1 MHTKILKKI
10 LSILCVAAMSFSIAP
25 SVGAIKTSSVAL
37 QSKALD
43 CGSSICK
50 CLKYVNLKLNC
61 LNNYKFL
68 KKFDNLDQKQT
79 DAAIKLLTDLKNII
93 EKVNGLCLND
103 SETLNS
109 ISSVINTI
117 NSKINLIELKIYHN
131 DCMNALTTGLNE
143 LKKIVDM
150 QNKFEPNGAGK
161 TEINVRDLVE
171 KLNTKT
177 EKMLKKIKNKK
188 LLDDI
193 ELKWKELIY
202 ALKNTSS
209 LKLNTESVILQ
220 IKILDDFVENLSS
233 VDLQATEY
241 YVSNFF
247 AAKIQTAISLIE
259 KLQKVDCVPKKIVP
273 KIKKL
278 PSILKKTGSMVKDS
292 QKKVQIVEPI
302 LEKTAPKVKVNVPVP
317 VPVKTAPKV
326 KVNVPVPVK
335 TAPKVKVNVPV
346 PVPVKTAP
354 KVKIEAPVPAKTAPK
369 VKIEAPVSAKTA
381 PKVKIEV
388 PVPAKTV
395 PKVKI
400 EAPVSAKTA
409 PKVVRVAKKVQIKAD
424 LVKDGEYAL
433 KNCDST
439 LENSM
444 KLFEK
449 CDKNYV
455 RQALSSV
462 GQLFSDAKK
471 HPTDNVILEKC
482 VKYWRALNEINGI
495 KTKIMD
501 YYKVL
506 QNQSLENECY
516 DILYKCFEN
525 FANNGEFDL
534 GNIKHINSKLNQA
547 MRPIIN
553 QKILNISNVNVVA
566 DSNLQTKWKN
576 EIQAGRQTGL
586 LCWLFA
592 ATNARNWFRVQNK
605 ESRIYGSGNVCNE
618 YVKNK
623 GNVRDLKSDQDY
635 APILKY
641 LQNCGLSTYIVT
653 SDIGNSDKDAQQTNR
668 LLSEA
673 LLKKH
678 FSANKSAVIVNKPG
692 HWVAIAGIDTQTQK
706 ALVVDS
712 LNESPSWT
720 DLGSLCASI
729 SNIKDPKNPNCN
741 GLSMIFVKDDRKSI
755 SDSAAFQNEDMSEWL
770 NIFDDALKAA
780 SGEF

>member
-1 MHTKILKKI
+1 MHTKILKKM
-10 LSILCVAAMSFSIAP
+10 LSVLCVAAMSFSIAP
-25 SVGAIKTSSVAL
+25 SVGAIKTSDLAL
-37 QSKALD
+37 QSKVWG
-43 CGSSICK
+43 CNSSICT
-50 CLKYVNLKLNC
+50 CLKYINLKLSY
-61 LNNYKFL
+61 LNNYKFS
-68 KKFDNLDQKQT
+68 KKLDNLDQKQT

-93 EKVNGLCLND
+93 EKANELCLND

-109 ISSVINTI
+109 ISSIINTI
-117 NSKINLIELKIYHN
+117 NAKINLIELKIYHN
-131 DCMNALTTGLNE
+131 DCINALTIGLNE

-150 QNKFEPNGAGK
+150 QNKLEPDGAGK
-161 TEINVRDLVE
+161 TEINVGDLVE

-193 ELKWKELIY
+193 ELKWKELIL

-209 LKLNTESVILQ
+209 LKFNANSVILQ
-220 IKILDDFVENLSS
+220 IKILDDFVENLLS
-233 VDLQATEY
+233 VDLQAAEY

-247 AAKIQTAISLIE
+247 ASKIQAAICVVKNLH
-259 KLQKVDCVPKKIVP
+259 KVDCVPQKIVP

-292 QKKVQIVEPI
+292 EKKVQIVEPI
-302 LEKTAPKVKVNVPVP
+302 LEKTSPKVKVNVPISE
-317 VPVKTAPKV
+317 KTAPKV
-326 KVNVPVPVK
+326 KVNVPIPEK
-335 TAPKVKVNVPV
+335 TAPKVKVTAPISE
-346 PVPVKTAP
+346 KTAP
-354 KVKIEAPVPAKTAPK
+354 KVKIEASIPEKTAPK
-369 VKIEAPVSAKTA
+369 VKVNASISEKIA
-381 PKVKIEV
+381 PKI
-388 PVPAKTV
+388 A
-395 PKVKI
+395 
-400 EAPVSAKTA
+400 
-409 PKVVRVAKKVQIKAD
+409 RVAKKAQIKAD
-424 LVKDGEYAL
+424 LVKDGEDAL

-482 VKYWRALNEINGI
+482 VKCWRALNEINGT

-534 GNIKHINSKLNQA
+534 GNIKNINSKLNQA

-553 QKILNISNVNVVA
+553 QQILNTLNLNVVA
-566 DSNLQTKWKN
+566 DSNLQTKWQN

-623 GNVRDLKSDQDY
+623 GNARDLKSDQDY

-641 LQNCGLSTYIVT
+641 LQNCGFSTYIVT

-678 FSANKSAVIVNKPG
+678 FSADKSAVIVNKPG

-720 DLGSLCASI
+720 DLGSLCGSI

-755 SDSAAFQNEDMSEWL
+755 SESAAFQNEDMSEWL

>member
-1 MHTKILKKI
+1 M
-10 LSILCVAAMSFSIAP
+10 
-25 SVGAIKTSSVAL
+25 
-37 QSKALD
+37 
-43 CGSSICK
+43 
-50 CLKYVNLKLNC
+50 
-61 LNNYKFL
+61 
-68 KKFDNLDQKQT
+68 
-79 DAAIKLLTDLKNII
+79 
-93 EKVNGLCLND
+93 
-103 SETLNS
+103 
-109 ISSVINTI
+109 
-117 NSKINLIELKIYHN
+117 
-131 DCMNALTTGLNE
+131 
-143 LKKIVDM
+143 
-150 QNKFEPNGAGK
+150 
-161 TEINVRDLVE
+161 
-171 KLNTKT
+171 
-177 EKMLKKIKNKK
+177 
-188 LLDDI
+188 
-193 ELKWKELIY
+193 
-202 ALKNTSS
+202 
-209 LKLNTESVILQ
+209 
-220 IKILDDFVENLSS
+220 
-233 VDLQATEY
+233 
-241 YVSNFF
+241 
-247 AAKIQTAISLIE
+247 
-259 KLQKVDCVPKKIVP
+259 
-273 KIKKL
+273 
-278 PSILKKTGSMVKDS
+278 
-292 QKKVQIVEPI
+292 
-302 LEKTAPKVKVNVPVP
+302 
-317 VPVKTAPKV
+317 
-326 KVNVPVPVK
+326 
-335 TAPKVKVNVPV
+335 
-346 PVPVKTAP
+346 
-354 KVKIEAPVPAKTAPK
+354 
-369 VKIEAPVSAKTA
+369 
-381 PKVKIEV
+381 
-388 PVPAKTV
+388 
-395 PKVKI
+395 
-400 EAPVSAKTA
+400 
-409 PKVVRVAKKVQIKAD
+409 RVAKKVQIKAD

-462 GQLFSDAKK
+462 GRLFSDAKK

-623 GNVRDLKSDQDY
+623 GNARDLKSDQDY

-720 DLGSLCASI
+720 DLGSLCSSI

>member
-10 LSILCVAAMSFSIAP
+10 LSALCVAAMSFSIAP
-25 SVGAIKTSSVAL
+25 SAGAIKTSDLAL
-37 QSKALD
+37 QTKALD
-43 CGSSICK
+43 CSSLISTCFESI
-50 CLKYVNLKLNC
+50 NRKLNY
-61 LNNYKFL
+61 LNNYKFA

-79 DAAIKLLTDLKNII
+79 DSAIKLLTDLKNII
-93 EKVNGLCLND
+93 EKVNVLCLND

-109 ISSVINTI
+109 IFSIINTI
-117 NSKINLIELKIYHN
+117 NAKINSVELKICYN
-131 DCMNALTTGLNE
+131 DCIDALTLGLNE
-143 LKKIVDM
+143 LKKTVDM
-150 QNKFEPNGAGK
+150 QNNLKPDGARK
-161 TEINVRDLVE
+161 TEINVGDLVE

-188 LLDDI
+188 LSEDI
-193 ELKWKELIY
+193 ELKWKELILV
-202 ALKNTSS
+202 LKNTSN
-209 LKLNTESVILQ
+209 LKFNTESVILQ
-220 IKILDDFVENLSS
+220 IEILDDFVENLLS
-233 VDLQATEY
+233 VNLQAAEY
-241 YVSNFF
+241 YVSNVF
-247 AAKIQTAISLIE
+247 ASKIQTA
-259 KLQKVDCVPKKIVP
+259 VRA
-273 KIKKL
+273 
-278 PSILKKTGSMVKDS
+278 
-292 QKKVQIVEPI
+292 VQNSCRV
-302 LEKTAPKVKVNVPVP
+302 
-317 VPVKTAPKV
+317 
-326 KVNVPVPVK
+326 
-335 TAPKVKVNVPV
+335 
-346 PVPVKTAP
+346 
-354 KVKIEAPVPAKTAPK
+354 APVPAKTAPK
-369 VKIEAPVSAKTA
+369 AEIKAPIPLKTAPKAEIKAPIPEKTASKVKIKAPIPEKTAPKVKVTAPIPEKAAPKAEIKAPIPEKTA
-381 PKVKIEV
+381 PKVKITAPTLE
-388 PVPAKTV
+388 KTAPKAEIKAPIPEKAAPKAEIKAPIPEKTA
-395 PKVKI
+395 PKVKVT
-400 EAPVSAKTA
+400 APIPLKTA
-409 PKVVRVAKKVQIKAD
+409 PKVVRVVKKVQIKAD

-462 GQLFSDAKK
+462 GQLFSDAKH
-471 HPTDNVILEKC
+471 HPTDNVILAKC
-482 VKYWRALNEINGI
+482 VKCWRALNEINGT
-495 KTKIMD
+495 KTKIMN

-525 FANNGEFDL
+525 FENNGEFDL
-534 GNIKHINSKLNQA
+534 GNIKNINSKLNQA
-547 MRPIIN
+547 MLPIIN
-553 QKILNISNVNVVA
+553 QKILSILNLNVVA

-605 ESRIYGSGNVCNE
+605 ESRIYGAGNVCNE

-623 GNVRDLKSDQDY
+623 GNARDLKSDQDY
-635 APILKY
+635 EPILKY

-678 FSANKSAVIVNKPG
+678 FSADKSAVIVNKPG

-720 DLGSLCASI
+720 DLGALCGSI

-741 GLSMIFVKDDRKSI
+741 GLSMIFVKDDRKCI
-755 SDSAAFQNEDMSEWL
+755 SSSAAFQNEDMSEWF

>member
-1 MHTKILKKI
+1 M
-10 LSILCVAAMSFSIAP
+10 
-25 SVGAIKTSSVAL
+25 
-37 QSKALD
+37 
-43 CGSSICK
+43 
-50 CLKYVNLKLNC
+50 
-61 LNNYKFL
+61 
-68 KKFDNLDQKQT
+68 
-79 DAAIKLLTDLKNII
+79 
-93 EKVNGLCLND
+93 
-103 SETLNS
+103 
-109 ISSVINTI
+109 
-117 NSKINLIELKIYHN
+117 
-131 DCMNALTTGLNE
+131 
-143 LKKIVDM
+143 
-150 QNKFEPNGAGK
+150 
-161 TEINVRDLVE
+161 
-171 KLNTKT
+171 
-177 EKMLKKIKNKK
+177 
-188 LLDDI
+188 
-193 ELKWKELIY
+193 
-202 ALKNTSS
+202 
-209 LKLNTESVILQ
+209 
-220 IKILDDFVENLSS
+220 
-233 VDLQATEY
+233 
-241 YVSNFF
+241 
-247 AAKIQTAISLIE
+247 
-259 KLQKVDCVPKKIVP
+259 
-273 KIKKL
+273 
-278 PSILKKTGSMVKDS
+278 
-292 QKKVQIVEPI
+292 
-302 LEKTAPKVKVNVPVP
+302 
-317 VPVKTAPKV
+317 
-326 KVNVPVPVK
+326 
-335 TAPKVKVNVPV
+335 
-346 PVPVKTAP
+346 
-354 KVKIEAPVPAKTAPK
+354 
-369 VKIEAPVSAKTA
+369 
-381 PKVKIEV
+381 
-388 PVPAKTV
+388 
-395 PKVKI
+395 
-400 EAPVSAKTA
+400 
-409 PKVVRVAKKVQIKAD
+409 RVAKKVQIKAD

>member
-10 LSILCVAAMSFSIAP
+10 LSVLCVAAMSFSIAP
-25 SVGAIKTSSVAL
+25 FVGAIKTSDLAL
-37 QSKALD
+37 QTKALD
-43 CGSSICK
+43 CSSSICV
-50 CLKYVNLKLNC
+50 CLENIDRQLNC
-61 LNNYKFL
+61 LNNHKFL
-68 KKFDNLDQKQT
+68 NKFDNLDEKQT
-79 DAAIKLLTDLKNII
+79 DLAIKLLTDLKNII

-103 SETLNS
+103 SKTLNS
-109 ISSVINTI
+109 IFSIINMINARI
-117 NSKINLIELKIYHN
+117 NSVELKIYHN
-131 DCMNALTTGLNE
+131 DCINALTLGLNE

-150 QNKFEPNGAGK
+150 QNKLEPYGARK
-161 TEINVRDLVE
+161 TEINVGDLVE

-188 LLDDI
+188 LMDDI
-193 ELKWKELIY
+193 ELKWKELILT
-202 ALKNTSS
+202 LKNTSN
-209 LKLNTESVILQ
+209 LKFNTESVILQ
-220 IKILDDFVENLSS
+220 IKILDDFVENLLS
-233 VDLQATEY
+233 VDLQAAEY

-247 AAKIQTAISLIE
+247 ASKIQTAICVAKNLN
-259 KLQKVDCVPKKIVP
+259 KVDSIPEKATPKVKVLAPISEKAAP
-273 KIKKL
+273 K
-278 PSILKKTGSMVKDS
+278 VK
-292 QKKVQIVEPI
+292 VLAQIP
-302 LEKTAPKVKVNVPVP
+302 EKTAPKV
-317 VPVKTAPKV
+317 A
-326 KVNVPVPVK
+326 
-335 TAPKVKVNVPV
+335 
-346 PVPVKTAP
+346 
-354 KVKIEAPVPAKTAPK
+354 
-369 VKIEAPVSAKTA
+369 
-381 PKVKIEV
+381 
-388 PVPAKTV
+388 
-395 PKVKI
+395 
-400 EAPVSAKTA
+400 
-409 PKVVRVAKKVQIKAD
+409 RVAKKVQIKAD
-424 LVKDGEYAL
+424 LLKDGENAL
-433 KNCDST
+433 KNCEST
-439 LENSM
+439 LENSI

-449 CDKNYV
+449 CDKNYI

-462 GQLFSDAKK
+462 GQLFSEAKK
-471 HPTDNVILEKC
+471 HPTDNVILAKC
-482 VKYWRALNEINGI
+482 VKYWRALNEINGT
-495 KTKIMD
+495 KTKIMN

-534 GNIKHINSKLNQA
+534 SSIKNINSKLNQA

-566 DSNLQTKWKN
+566 DSNLQTKWQN

-623 GNVRDLKSDQDY
+623 GNARDLKSDQDY

-641 LQNCGLSTYIVT
+641 LQNCGFSTYIVT
-653 SDIGNSDKDAQQTNR
+653 SDIGNSAKDAQQTNR

-692 HWVAIAGIDTQTQK
+692 HWVTIAGIDTQTQK
-706 ALVVDS
+706 VLVVDS

-720 DLGSLCASI
+720 DLGSLCGSI

-755 SDSAAFQNEDMSEWL
+755 SNSAAFQNEDMSEWL
-770 NIFDDALKAA
+770 NIFDDALKAI
-780 SGEF
+780 G

>member
-326 KVNVPVPVK
+326 K
-335 TAPKVKVNVPV
+335 
-346 PVPVKTAP
+346 
-354 KVKIEAPVPAKTAPK
+354 IEAPVPAKTAPK
-369 VKIEAPVSAKTA
+369 VKIEAPVPAKTA
-381 PKVKIEV
+381 SKVKVEA
-388 PVPAKTV
+388 PVPAKTA